1 MSYKLK
7 IKNIAIFLIT
17 FAAVLIITSQHIFA
31 HVPPNSTV
39 VGDQH
44 YRNVA
49 GLQEVFK
56 PKTNHL
62 FSRFNLTDGEFY
74 SVQANVMGN
83 FDPIWRARNNSFW
96 LYADLY
102 AAVNGYQSGKF
113 VYVSSDV
120 DENDASLARQSF
132 FKKGRIWIDVNGNG
146 EDESEEFID
155 VTNGVISFSGSGS
168 NLTFSFNLV
177 LENGVKT
184 IGTYSGKFLRV

>member
-1 MSYKLK
+1 MFYKSK
-7 IKNIAIFLIT
+7 IKNVAIFLIT
-17 FAAVLIITSQHIFA
+17 FAAVLVTTSQRLFA
-31 HVPPNSTV
+31 QVPPNSTL
-39 VGDQH
+39 VGNRH

-56 PKTNHL
+56 PKTNHY

-74 SVQANVMGN
+74 SVRASVMGN
-83 FDPIWRARNNSFW
+83 YDPIWRARHNSFW

-102 AAVNGYQSGKF
+102 APVNSYRSGKF

-120 DENDASLARQSF
+120 DENDFSLARQSF
-132 FKKGRIWIDVNGNG
+132 FKKGRIWVDVNGNG

-177 LENGVKT
+177 LENGLRAL
-184 IGTYSGKFLRV
+184 GTYSGKFLKV